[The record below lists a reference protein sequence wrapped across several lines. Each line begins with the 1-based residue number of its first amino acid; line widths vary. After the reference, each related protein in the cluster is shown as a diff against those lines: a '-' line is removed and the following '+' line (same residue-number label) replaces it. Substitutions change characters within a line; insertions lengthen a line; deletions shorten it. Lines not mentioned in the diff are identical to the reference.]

1 MASTHTR
8 GTSTHTRGT
17 PGSARMS
24 TKLHNPRFPDEDAET
39 QRGKGSPEVI
49 LVAGAKQG
57 RNPGSTH
64 STGQSWVG
72 WGWRVCGGVTSLGG
86 SWSVFCPCCPAGWT
100 FLTPCPLLMGRKHEQ
115 DFIHNCSTG
124 FDFKSRGCS
133 GILCIRPERKTTMS
147 CNSHVIL
154 SVILVGWVTRLVPW
168 PPT

>member
-1 MASTHTR
+1 MASTHARGTSTHTR
-8 GTSTHTRGT
+8 GTSAHARGT

-39 QRGKGSPEVI
+39 QRGKGSPEPSK
-49 LVAGAKQG
+49 AGTHAPPTPLGSPG
-57 RNPGSTH
+57 RGR
-64 STGQSWVG
+64 GGV
-72 WGWRVCGGVTSLGG
+72 GGVTSPGG
-86 SWSVFCPCCPAGWT
+86 SWSVFCPCCPARWP

-124 FDFKSRGCS
+124 FDFKSRGYS
-133 GILCIRPERKTTMS
+133 GILCIRPEGKTTMS